1 MMQSGLKKCKKV
13 ELEISR
19 SFPKNFVK
27 NRFHGKIHIS
37 KYEIEFFSVKS
48 HFDSPCDDDE
58 FAAAVVAVAEVGKL
72 EMLPP
77 P

>member
-13 ELEISR
+13 ELEMSR

-37 KYEIEFFSVKS
+37 KYEIEF
-48 HFDSPCDDDE
+48 FDSPCDDDE